1 MEIAKT
7 YNPAQV
13 EEKWYKYWESK
24 GYFYAKVNPNKKP
37 YTIVIPPPNVTGVLH
52 MGHML
57 NNTIQDILIRRA
69 RMKGFE
75 TCWVPGTD
83 HASIATEAKVVE
95 MLAKQGISK
104 KSLTREQFLKY
115 AWEWTEKYG
124 GIILQQLRKL
134 GASCDWKRTRFTMEE
149 DLSQAVIDVF
159 CDLYEKGLIYRGT
172 YVVNW
177 DPKAET
183 TVSDE
188 EVIYEEVQSKLYYI
202 KYFSVDNPNEY
213 LVIATVRPETIMG
226 DVAIA
231 VHPQDERYQAWIG
244 RKVYVPLIN
253 RPIPVIADNSIDKEF
268 GTGCLKVTP
277 AHDPLDYE
285 IGKRHNL
292 PIIDT
297 IAPNGTMSEAAQI
310 YVGEDRFVVRKKIAQ
325 ELQEKGHIQEIK
337 EYKNRIG
344 LSERTK
350 VPIEPK
356 ISMQWFVKMK
366 PLAQKALEAVEKGE
380 VKLYP
385 SKFVNLYKVW
395 MENVKDW
402 CISRQLWWGQRIPAY
417 YLPDGNM
424 VVARNIQEALK
435 KAQQINPDFTE
446 KDLKQDEDVVDTW
459 FSSWLWPIS
468 VFDGFKDPDNPDFKY
483 FYPTNDLVT
492 APEILFFWVARMI
505 MAGLEF
511 KGQVPFRN
519 VYLTGIV
526 RDGEGR
532 KMSKSLGNSPEPLE
546 LIEKFSADG
555 VRVGMLFS
563 SPAGNDLKFPI
574 EYQRDAQ
581 GKLVK
586 DAEGR
591 PIAVGYPLME
601 QGRNMANKIWNAY
614 RLTQSWKIDTS
625 LKPCEYEQ
633 IAMQWIQ
640 ARLNEA
646 AAEIEQHFD
655 NFRIVDA
662 LMTLYKLIWDDFCS
676 TYLEWIKP
684 IQNNLLSQTVY
695 NHTIEIF
702 KHILILLH
710 PFMPF
715 ITEELWHSIQEN
727 PETDLIVTPY
737 YTAQPLSES
746 DKALLE
752 DISFVLQIVTELR
765 NVRNTHKL
773 SSKENWTIYLTPVH
787 QPFWAK
793 YKSSI
798 EKLLK
803 FEKEKGIDLQFTTQ
817 KVQNTL
823 PILVRTMELLV
834 QLHGSLDIQAEKAKL
849 EKELAHLQ
857 NFLKTI
863 EAKLN
868 NEKFMANAKPDV
880 IQNERKKHQD
890 TLQKIKLL
898 QERLSGLR

>member
-7 YNPAQV
+7 YNPLQI
-13 EEKWYKYWESK
+13 ESKWYAHWEKK
-24 GYFYAKVNPNKKP
+24 GYFYAKVNPDKKP

-75 TCWVPGTD
+75 ACWVPGTD

-104 KSLTREQFLKY
+104 KSLTREEFLKY
-115 AWEWTEKYG
+115 AWEWKEKYG

-159 CDLYEKGLIYRGT
+159 CDLYEKGLVYRGM

-202 KYFSVDNPNEY
+202 KYFSVDNPDEY
-213 LVIATVRPETIMG
+213 LVVATVRPETIMG

-231 VHPQDERYQAWIG
+231 VHPEDERYTHWIDK
-244 RKVYVPLIN
+244 KVYVPLIK
-253 RPIPVIADNSIDKEF
+253 RAIPVIADTYIDKEF

-277 AHDPLDYE
+277 AHDIADYE
-285 IGKRHNL
+285 IGRRHNL

-310 YVGEDRFVVRKKIAQ
+310 YVGEDRFVVRKKIAK
-325 ELQEKGHIQEIK
+325 ELEEKGHIQEVK
-337 EYKNRIG
+337 DYKNRVG

-350 VPIEPK
+350 VPVEPK

-366 PLAQKALEAVEKGE
+366 PLAEKALAVIESGE
-380 VKLYP
+380 IKLYP

-417 YLPDGNM
+417 YLPNNSII
-424 VVARNIQEALK
+424 VARNVQEALQ
-435 KAQQINPDFTE
+435 KAQKINPNYTLN
-446 KDLKQDEDVVDTW
+446 DLKQDEDVVDTW

-483 FYPTNDLVT
+483 FYPTDDLVT

-511 KGQVPFRN
+511 KGKIPFKN

-526 RDGEGR
+526 RDGEGK
-532 KMSKSLGNSPEPLE
+532 KMSKSLGNSPDPLE

-586 DAEGR
+586 DTEGR
-591 PIAVGYPLME
+591 PIPVNYPLME

-614 RLTQSWKIDTS
+614 RLIQSWTKDTTQNAS
-625 LKPCEYEQ
+625 NYEQ

-640 ARLNEA
+640 VRLDEA
-646 AAEIEQHFD
+646 TAEIEQHFE

-684 IQNNLLSQTVY
+684 NKNNISQHTHTHTV
-695 NHTIEIF
+695 TIF
-702 KHILILLH
+702 KHILTLLH

-715 ITEELWHSIQEN
+715 ITEELWHSIDPN
-727 PETDLIVTPY
+727 PETDLIVTPV
-737 YTAQPLSES
+737 YTAKSLSKQ
-746 DKALLE
+746 DKTLLNE
-752 DISFVLQIVTELR
+752 IELVLKIVTELR
-765 NVRNTHKL
+765 NIRNTQKL
-773 SSKENWTIYLTPVH
+773 SSKDNLVIHLSDVHHKFWNIY
-787 QPFWAK
+787 Q
-793 YKSSI
+793 SSI

-803 FEKEKGIDLQFTTQ
+803 FEQGKGIQLHFTSQ
-817 KVQNTL
+817 KVPKTMPVL
-823 PILVRTMELLV
+823 IGTMEILIEIN
-834 QLHGSLDIQAEKAKL
+834 QNIDIQAEKTKI
-849 EKELAHLQ
+849 EKEISHLQ
-857 NFLKTI
+857 NFLKSI

-868 NEKFMANAKPDV
+868 NEKFMSNAKPE
-880 IQNERKKHQD
+880 IIENERKKQED

-898 QERLSGLR
+898 NETLSNLI

>member
-7 YNPAQV
+7 YNPLQV
-13 EEKWYKYWESK
+13 ESKWYQYWEEK
-24 GYFYAKVNPNKKP
+24 GYFYAKANPNKKP

-75 TCWVPGTD
+75 ACWVPGTD

-104 KSLTREQFLKY
+104 KTLTREDFLKY
-115 AWEWTEKYG
+115 AWEWKEKYG

-149 DLSQAVIDVF
+149 DLSQAVTDVF
-159 CDLYEKGLIYRGT
+159 CNLYEKSLVYKGM

-202 KYFSVDNPNEY
+202 KYFSVDNPDEY
-213 LVIATVRPETIMG
+213 LVVATVRPETIMG

-231 VHPQDERYQAWIG
+231 VHPEDERYTHWIG
-244 RKVYVPLIN
+244 KKVYVPLIN
-253 RPIPVIADNSIDKEF
+253 RAVSVIADTYIDKDF

-277 AHDPLDYE
+277 AHDIADYE

-292 PIIDT
+292 PVIDT

-310 YVGEDRFVVRKKIAQ
+310 YVGEDRFVVRKKIAK
-325 ELQEKGHIQEIK
+325 ELEEKGHIQEVK
-337 EYKNRIG
+337 DYKNRIG

-350 VPIEPK
+350 VPVEPK

-366 PLAQKALEAVEKGE
+366 PLAEKALAVVESGE
-380 VKLYP
+380 IKLHP

-395 MENVKDW
+395 MENAKDW

-417 YLPDGNM
+417 YLPDNTI
-424 VVARNIQEALK
+424 VVAKNAQEALQ
-435 KAQQINPDFTE
+435 KAQKINPNYTE

-459 FSSWLWPIS
+459 FSSWLWPVS
-468 VFDGFKDPDNPDFKY
+468 VFDGFKDPENPDFKY
-483 FYPTNDLVT
+483 FYPTDDLVT

-511 KGQVPFRN
+511 KGKIPFKN

-526 RDGEGR
+526 RDGEGK
-532 KMSKSLGNSPEPLE
+532 KMSKSLGNSPDPLE

-586 DAEGR
+586 DEEGK
-591 PIAVGYPLME
+591 PIPINYPLME

-614 RLTQSWKIDTS
+614 RLTQSWSVSPTQNPEKHES
-625 LKPCEYEQ
+625 

-640 ARLNEA
+640 TRLDEA
-646 AAEIEQHFD
+646 TAEIEQHFET
-655 NFRIVDA
+655 FRIVDA
-662 LMTLYKLIWDDFCS
+662 LITLYKLIWDDFCS

-684 IQNNLLSQTVY
+684 QQNSIAQQTY
-695 NHTIEIF
+695 THTVTIF
-702 KHILILLH
+702 KHILTLLH

-715 ITEELWHSIQEN
+715 ITEEIWHSIDLN
-727 PETDLIVTPY
+727 PETDLIVTPV
-737 YTAQPLSES
+737 YTAKPLSQQ
-746 DKALLE
+746 DKTLLNETELALK
-752 DISFVLQIVTELR
+752 IVTELR
-765 NVRNTHKL
+765 NIRNTQKL
-773 SSKENWTIYLTPVH
+773 SAKDNLIIHLSETHHT
-787 QPFWAK
+787 FWK
-793 YKSSI
+793 QYQSSI
-798 EKLLK
+798 EKLLR
-803 FEKEKGIDLQFTTQ
+803 FEQGKGIQLHFTNQ
-817 KVQNTL
+817 KVPRTMPVL
-823 PILVRTMELLV
+823 IGTMEILVEISENIDV
-834 QLHGSLDIQAEKAKL
+834 EAEKAKI
-849 EKELAHLQ
+849 EKEISHLQ
-857 NFLKTI
+857 NFLKSI
-863 EAKLN
+863 EAKLG
-868 NEKFMANAKPDV
+868 NEKFISNAKPN
-880 IQNERKKHQD
+880 IIENERKKQED

-898 QERLSGLR
+898 NEILSNLA

>member
-7 YNPAQV
+7 YNPAQI
-13 EEKWYKYWESK
+13 EDKWYSYWEQK
-24 GYFYAKVNPNKKP
+24 GYFYAKVNSNKKP

-75 TCWVPGTD
+75 ACWVPGTD

-104 KSLTREQFLKY
+104 KSLTREQFLQY
-115 AWEWTEKYG
+115 AWDWKEKYG

-159 CDLYEKGLIYRGT
+159 CDLYDKGLIYRGI

-202 KYFSVDNPNEY
+202 KYFSVDNPEEY

-231 VHPQDERYQAWIG
+231 VHPEDERYTHWIG
-244 RKVYVPLIN
+244 KKVYVPLIS
-253 RPIPVIADNSIDKEF
+253 RPVPVIADTYIDKAF

-277 AHDPLDYE
+277 AHDIADYE

-325 ELQEKGHIQEIK
+325 ELEQKGHIAEIK
-337 EYKNRIG
+337 DYKNRVG

-350 VPIEPK
+350 VPVEPK

-366 PLAQKALEAVEKGE
+366 PLAEKALSVVENGAI
-380 VKLYP
+380 KLYP
-385 SKFVNLYKVW
+385 QKFVNLYKVW

-417 YLPDGNM
+417 YLPDGQII
-424 VVARNIQEALK
+424 VARNLTEAVEKAK
-435 KAQQINPDFTE
+435 KIHPDYTQN
-446 KDLKQDEDVVDTW
+446 DLEQDEDVVDTW

-468 VFDGFKDPDNPDFKY
+468 VFDGFKHPDNPDFKY

-511 KGQVPFRN
+511 KNEIPFKN

-532 KMSKSLGNSPEPLE
+532 KMSKSLGNSPDPLE

-581 GKLVK
+581 GKLIK
-586 DAEGR
+586 DVEGR
-591 PIAVGYPLME
+591 PIPINYPLME

-614 RLTQSWKIDTS
+614 RLTQSWTLNS
-625 LKPCEYEQ
+625 SQTPLPYEK
-633 IAMQWIQ
+633 IAMRWIQ
-640 ARLNEA
+640 TRLDEA
-646 AAEIEQHFD
+646 STQIEQHFE

-662 LMTLYKLIWDDFCS
+662 LMTLYKLIWDDFCA

-684 IQNNLLSQTVY
+684 QHSTLSQEVY
-695 NHTIEIF
+695 SHTIAIF
-702 KHILILLH
+702 KHILTLLH

-715 ITEELWHSIQEN
+715 ITEELWHNIDPN
-727 PETDLIVTPY
+727 PQTDLIVTPMY
-737 YTAQPLSES
+737 NPKPLSEQ
-746 DKALLE
+746 DKILLNDVE
-752 DISFVLQIVTELR
+752 ICLNIVTELR
-765 NVRNTHKL
+765 NVRNTQKL
-773 SSKENWTIYLTPVH
+773 SAKDNIIIHLSDTH
-787 QPFWAK
+787 QKFWDT

-803 FEKEKGIDLQFTTQ
+803 FEQGKGIELHFTTQ
-817 KVQNTL
+817 KVPKTI
-823 PILVRTMELLV
+823 PVLVGTMELLIEIH
-834 QLHGSLDIQAEKAKL
+834 QNIDIEAEKTKL
-849 EKELAHLQ
+849 EKELDHLE
-857 NFLKTI
+857 NFLKSI
-863 EAKLN
+863 ESKLN
-868 NEKFMANAKPDV
+868 NEKFIQKAKTEV
-880 IQNERKKHQD
+880 IENERKKQQD
-890 TLQKIKLL
+890 TLQKIKLI
-898 QERLSGLR
+898 QERLASLS

>member
-7 YNPAQV
+7 YNPTQV
-13 EEKWYKYWESK
+13 EAKWYKYWEEK
-24 GYFYAKVNPNKKP
+24 GYFYAKANPEKKP

-57 NNTIQDILIRRA
+57 NNTIQDILVRRA

-75 TCWVPGTD
+75 ACWVPGTD

-104 KSLTREQFLKY
+104 KSLTREEFLKY
-115 AWEWTEKYG
+115 AWEWKEKYG

-159 CDLYEKGLIYRGT
+159 CDLYEKGLVYRGM

-188 EVIYEEVQSKLYYI
+188 EVIYEEQQSKLYYI
-202 KYFSVDNPNEY
+202 RYFSVDNPDEY

-231 VHPQDERYQAWIG
+231 VHPEDVRYTHWIG
-244 RKVYVPLIN
+244 KKVYVPLIK
-253 RPIPVIADNSIDKEF
+253 RPVPVIADTYIDKEF

-277 AHDPLDYE
+277 AHDIADYE

-292 PIIDT
+292 PVIDT

-310 YVGEDRFVVRKKIAQ
+310 YVGEDRFVVRKKIAK
-325 ELQEKGHIQEIK
+325 ELEEKGHIKEIK
-337 EYKNRIG
+337 DYKNRVG

-366 PLAQKALEAVEKGE
+366 PLAEKALAVVESGE
-380 VKLYP
+380 IKLHP

-417 YLPDGNM
+417 YLPDGT
-424 VVARNIQEALK
+424 VIVARSSQEALQ
-435 KAQQINPDFTE
+435 KAQKINSNYTQN
-446 KDLKQDEDVVDTW
+446 DLKQDEDVVDTW

-468 VFDGFKDPDNPDFKY
+468 VFDGFKDPENPDFKY

-511 KGQVPFRN
+511 KGKIPFKN

-526 RDGEGR
+526 RDGEGK
-532 KMSKSLGNSPEPLE
+532 KMSKSLGNSPDPLE

-586 DAEGR
+586 DEEGK
-591 PIAVGYPLME
+591 PIPVNYPLME

-614 RLTQSWKIDTS
+614 RLTQSWSIDANLTP
-625 LKPCEYEQ
+625 LQHEKT
-633 IAMQWIQ
+633 AMQWIQ
-640 ARLNEA
+640 ARLDQA
-646 AAEIEQHFD
+646 TTEIEQHFE

-676 TYLEWIKP
+676 VYLEWIKP
-684 IQNNLLSQTVY
+684 AQSTLSREVY
-695 NHTIEIF
+695 SHTITIF
-702 KHILILLH
+702 KHILTLLH

-715 ITEELWHSIQEN
+715 ITEELWHNIN
-727 PETDLIVTPY
+727 PNPQTDLIVTPVY
-737 YTAQPLSES
+737 NAKNLSNQ
-746 DKALLE
+746 DKTLLNE
-752 DISFVLQIVTELR
+752 VELCLKIVTELR
-765 NVRNTHKL
+765 NIRNTQKL
-773 SSKENWTIYLTPVH
+773 TTKDNLVIYLSETH
-787 QPFWAK
+787 QNFWNA
-793 YKSSI
+793 YKDSI

-803 FEKEKGIDLQFTTQ
+803 FEQGKGIQLHFTSE
-817 KVQNTL
+817 KVSKTMPVL
-823 PILVRTMELLV
+823 IYTMELLIEIHQNIDV
-834 QLHGSLDIQAEKAKL
+834 EAEKVKI
-849 EKELAHLQ
+849 EKELTHLQ
-857 NFLKTI
+857 NFLKSI
-863 EAKLN
+863 EAKLG
-868 NEKFMANAKPDV
+868 NEKFISNAKRE
-880 IQNERKKHQD
+880 IIENERKKQED

-898 QERLSGLR
+898 KETLANLS